1 MKKISR
7 FLMILFILMFLLTI
21 ILILKIVLFTKM
33 RPLSNGKNATIDV
46 YFPQTGD
53 LIYVSET
60 INLKKDLSHL
70 DELEVLSLYF
80 TMPLRENKNVVKE
93 NNSGLT
99 NLNIS
104 SKAKYEYKTIA
115 NKLEIKIYKNDFNV
129 FIEDLKNNNY
139 NLFLSYNLPIR
150 NVVGKIDHELFFLI
164 EDDITKPK
172 IKIYIQGDTK
182 KIIDISEMKIGTD
195 DSSLSFEEWDENN
208 ESIILNRRLLLLVLP
223 WCLIIEAIL
232 LLPLVIV
239 SINNNLIIKKEE
251 IVDNVNSLMEPYLIE
266 SIVDEKINSINLI
279 TTCIIKLVSKGNIEN
294 LDNNR
299 LTLLNT
305 SNINNVEKEIIK
317 LLFLDGTENIS
328 LKECVGT
335 TIKISDINNRI
346 KNNRE
351 FSEAFYAKMKQIKV
365 IIKEELVEKKIINP
379 FWIPLLRIIRPIA
392 IYFAFMLLL
401 FISVLSHV
409 GILIGS
415 FGLFFIGAIL
425 VLSGYKISNH
435 YFALSIIET
444 ATVVGFLLFT
454 YFAFA
459 RIDYLFILFGIVA
472 IILVLIINEANIY
485 VFTKKGREE
494 YKKVRIFK
502 KFIKNYSLI
511 KNRDID
517 GVIVYDDYLVYA
529 SALGIMSTV
538 TEKISQNLV
547 NYNTILH

>member
-1 MKKISR
+1 
-7 FLMILFILMFLLTI
+7 MILFILMFLLTI
-21 ILILKIVLFTKM
+21 ILILKIVLFTKL

-182 KIIDISEMKIGTD
+182 KFIDISEMKIGTD

-251 IVDNVNSLMEPYLIE
+251 IVDNVNTLMEPYLIE

-401 FISVLSHV
+401 FISVLSHA

>member
-1 MKKISR
+1 
-7 FLMILFILMFLLTI
+7 MILFILMFLLTI
-21 ILILKIVLFTKM
+21 ILILKIVLFTKL

-172 IKIYIQGDTK
+172 IKIYIKGDTK
-182 KIIDISEMKIGTD
+182 KFIDISEMKIGTD

-547 NYNTILH
+547 NYNTILY

>member
-1 MKKISR
+1 
-7 FLMILFILMFLLTI
+7 MILFILMFLLTI
-21 ILILKIVLFTKM
+21 ILILKIVLFTKL

-46 YFPQTGD
+46 YIPQTGD

-401 FISVLSHV
+401 FISVLSHA

-415 FGLFFIGAIL
+415 FGLFFIGVIL

-494 YKKVRIFK
+494 YKKARIFK

-547 NYNTILH
+547 NYNTILY

>member
-129 FIEDLKNNNY
+129 FLEDLKNNNY

-182 KIIDISEMKIGTD
+182 KFIDISEMKIGTD

-401 FISVLSHV
+401 FISVLSHA

-444 ATVVGFLLFT
+444 VTVVGFLLFT

-547 NYNTILH
+547 NYNTILY

>member
-21 ILILKIVLFTKM
+21 ILILKIVLFTKL

-182 KIIDISEMKIGTD
+182 KFIDISEMKIGTD

-251 IVDNVNSLMEPYLIE
+251 IVDNVNTLMEPYLIE

-401 FISVLSHV
+401 FISVLSHA

>member
-1 MKKISR
+1 
-7 FLMILFILMFLLTI
+7 MILFILMFLLTI
-21 ILILKIVLFTKM
+21 ILILKIVLFTKL

-129 FIEDLKNNNY
+129 FLEDLKNNNY

-172 IKIYIQGDTK
+172 IKIYIKGDTK
-182 KIIDISEMKIGTD
+182 KFIDISEMKIGTD

-547 NYNTILH
+547 NYNTILY

>member
-1 MKKISR
+1 
-7 FLMILFILMFLLTI
+7 MILFILMFLLTI

-472 IILVLIINEANIY
+472 IILVLIINKANIY

>member
-1 MKKISR
+1 
-7 FLMILFILMFLLTI
+7 MILFILMFLLTI
-21 ILILKIVLFTKM
+21 ILILKIVLFTKL

-182 KIIDISEMKIGTD
+182 KFIDISEMKIGTD

-251 IVDNVNSLMEPYLIE
+251 IVDNVNTLMEPYLIE

-485 VFTKKGREE
+485 VFTKK
-494 YKKVRIFK
+494 YI
-502 KFIKNYSLI
+502 L
-511 KNRDID
+511 
-517 GVIVYDDYLVYA
+517 
-529 SALGIMSTV
+529 
-538 TEKISQNLV
+538 
-547 NYNTILH
+547 YN

>member
-7 FLMILFILMFLLTI
+7 FLMILFILMFLLTM
-21 ILILKIVLFTKM
+21 ILILKIVLFTKL

-129 FIEDLKNNNY
+129 FLEDLKNNNY

-164 EDDITKPK
+164 EDDISKPK
-172 IKIYIQGDTK
+172 IKIHIQGDTK
-182 KIIDISEMKIGTD
+182 KIIDISEIKIGTD

-208 ESIILNRRLLLLVLP
+208 ESIILNRRLLRLVLP

-232 LLPLVIV
+232 LLPIVIV

-294 LDNNR
+294 FDNNR

-305 SNINNVEKEIIK
+305 SDINNVEKEIIE
-317 LLFLDGTENIS
+317 LLFLDGTKNIS

-346 KNNRE
+346 RNDRE

-365 IIKEELVEKKIINP
+365 MIGEELVEKKIINP

-401 FISVLSHV
+401 FISVLSHA

-415 FGLFFIGAIL
+415 FGLLFIGAIL

-435 YFALSIIET
+435 YFALSVIET

-472 IILVLIINEANIY
+472 IILVLIINKANIY

-529 SALGIMSTV
+529 SALGIVSKV
-538 TEKISQNLV
+538 TKKISQNLV
-547 NYNTILH
+547 NYNTILY

>member
-1 MKKISR
+1 
-7 FLMILFILMFLLTI
+7 MILFILMFLLTI
-21 ILILKIVLFTKM
+21 ILILKIVLFTKL

-93 NNSGLT
+93 NDSGLT

-129 FIEDLKNNNY
+129 FLEDLKNNNY

-164 EDDITKPK
+164 EDDIAKPK
-172 IKIYIQGDTK
+172 IKIHIQSDTK
-182 KIIDISEMKIGTD
+182 KFIDISEIIIGTD

-208 ESIILNRRLLLLVLP
+208 ESIILNRRLLRLVLP
-223 WCLIIEAIL
+223 WCLTIEAIL
-232 LLPLVIV
+232 LLPIVIV

-294 LDNNR
+294 IDNNR

-305 SNINNVEKEIIK
+305 SDINNVEKEIIE
-317 LLFLDGTENIS
+317 LLFLDGTKNIS

-335 TIKISDINNRI
+335 TIKISDINYRI
-346 KNNRE
+346 KNDRE

-365 IIKEELVEKKIINP
+365 MIKEELVEKKIINP

-401 FISVLSHV
+401 FISVLSHA

-415 FGLFFIGAIL
+415 FGLLFIGAIL

-435 YFALSIIET
+435 YFALSVIET

-472 IILVLIINEANIY
+472 IILVLIINKANIY
-485 VFTKKGREE
+485 VFTKKGKEE

-529 SALGIMSTV
+529 SALGIVSTV
-538 TEKISQNLV
+538 TKKISQNLV
-547 NYNTILH
+547 NYNTILY

>member
-251 IVDNVNSLMEPYLIE
+251 IVDNVNTLMEPYLIE

-472 IILVLIINEANIY
+472 IILVLIINKANIY

-529 SALGIMSTV
+529 SALGIMSTI

>member
-1 MKKISR
+1 
-7 FLMILFILMFLLTI
+7 MILFILMFLLTI
-21 ILILKIVLFTKM
+21 ILILKIVLFTKL

-182 KIIDISEMKIGTD
+182 KFIDISEMKIGTD

-401 FISVLSHV
+401 FISVLSHA

-494 YKKVRIFK
+494 YKKARIFK

-547 NYNTILH
+547 NYNTILY

>member
-21 ILILKIVLFTKM
+21 ILILKIVLFTKL

-182 KIIDISEMKIGTD
+182 KFIDISEMKIGTD

-251 IVDNVNSLMEPYLIE
+251 IVDNVNTLMEPYLIE

>member
-1 MKKISR
+1 
-7 FLMILFILMFLLTI
+7 MILFILMFLLTI
-21 ILILKIVLFTKM
+21 ILILKIVLFTKL

-172 IKIYIQGDTK
+172 IKIYIKGDTK
-182 KIIDISEMKIGTD
+182 KFIDISEMKIGTD

-415 FGLFFIGAIL
+415 FGLFFIGVIL

-547 NYNTILH
+547 NYNTILY

>member
-1 MKKISR
+1 
-7 FLMILFILMFLLTI
+7 MILFILMFLLTI

-150 NVVGKIDHELFFLI
+150 NVVGKIDNELFFLI

-182 KIIDISEMKIGTD
+182 KFIDIYEMKIGTD

-208 ESIILNRRLLLLVLP
+208 ESIILNRRLLPLVLP

-401 FISVLSHV
+401 FISVLSHT

-547 NYNTILH
+547 NYNTILY

>member
-1 MKKISR
+1 
-7 FLMILFILMFLLTI
+7 MILFILMFLLTI

-129 FIEDLKNNNY
+129 FLEDLKNNNY

-401 FISVLSHV
+401 FISVLSHA

-529 SALGIMSTV
+529 SALGIMSTI

-547 NYNTILH
+547 NYNTILY

>member
-1 MKKISR
+1 
-7 FLMILFILMFLLTI
+7 MILFILMFLLTI

-129 FIEDLKNNNY
+129 FLEDLKNNNY

-182 KIIDISEMKIGTD
+182 KFIDISEMKIGTD

-401 FISVLSHV
+401 FISVLSHA

-444 ATVVGFLLFT
+444 VTVVGFLLFT

-547 NYNTILH
+547 NYNTILY

>member
-129 FIEDLKNNNY
+129 FLEDLKNNNY

-182 KIIDISEMKIGTD
+182 KFIDISEMKIGTD

-279 TTCIIKLVSKGNIEN
+279 TTCIIKLVSKI
-294 LDNNR
+294 
-299 LTLLNT
+299 
-305 SNINNVEKEIIK
+305 
-317 LLFLDGTENIS
+317 FL
-328 LKECVGT
+328 
-335 TIKISDINNRI
+335 
-346 KNNRE
+346 
-351 FSEAFYAKMKQIKV
+351 
-365 IIKEELVEKKIINP
+365 
-379 FWIPLLRIIRPIA
+379 
-392 IYFAFMLLL
+392 
-401 FISVLSHV
+401 
-409 GILIGS
+409 
-415 FGLFFIGAIL
+415 
-425 VLSGYKISNH
+425 
-435 YFALSIIET
+435 
-444 ATVVGFLLFT
+444 
-454 YFAFA
+454 
-459 RIDYLFILFGIVA
+459 
-472 IILVLIINEANIY
+472 
-485 VFTKKGREE
+485 
-494 YKKVRIFK
+494 
-502 KFIKNYSLI
+502 
-511 KNRDID
+511 
-517 GVIVYDDYLVYA
+517 
-529 SALGIMSTV
+529 
-538 TEKISQNLV
+538 
-547 NYNTILH
+547 

>member
-1 MKKISR
+1 
-7 FLMILFILMFLLTI
+7 MILFILMFLLTI
-21 ILILKIVLFTKM
+21 ILILKIVLFTKL

-182 KIIDISEMKIGTD
+182 KFIDISEMKIGTD

-251 IVDNVNSLMEPYLIE
+251 IVDNVNTLMEPYLIE

-401 FISVLSHV
+401 FISVLSHA

-415 FGLFFIGAIL
+415 FGLFFIGVIL

>member
-1 MKKISR
+1 
-7 FLMILFILMFLLTI
+7 MILFILMFLLTI
-21 ILILKIVLFTKM
+21 ILILKIVLFTKL

-182 KIIDISEMKIGTD
+182 KFIDISEMKIGTD

-401 FISVLSHV
+401 FISVLSHA

-415 FGLFFIGAIL
+415 FGLFFIGVIL

-547 NYNTILH
+547 NYNTILY

>member
-1 MKKISR
+1 
-7 FLMILFILMFLLTI
+7 MFLLTM
-21 ILILKIVLFTKM
+21 ILILKIVLFTKL

-129 FIEDLKNNNY
+129 FLEDLKNNNY

-164 EDDITKPK
+164 EDDISKPK
-172 IKIYIQGDTK
+172 IKIHIQGDTK
-182 KIIDISEMKIGTD
+182 KIIDISEIKIGTD

-208 ESIILNRRLLLLVLP
+208 ESIILNRRLLRLVLP

-232 LLPLVIV
+232 LLPIVIV

-294 LDNNR
+294 FDNNR

-305 SNINNVEKEIIK
+305 SDINNVEKEIIE
-317 LLFLDGTENIS
+317 LLFLDGTKNIS

-346 KNNRE
+346 RNDRE

-365 IIKEELVEKKIINP
+365 MIGEELVEKKIINP

-401 FISVLSHV
+401 FISVLSHA

-415 FGLFFIGAIL
+415 FGLLFIGAIL

-435 YFALSIIET
+435 YFALSVIET

-472 IILVLIINEANIY
+472 IILVLIINKANIY

-529 SALGIMSTV
+529 SALGIVSKV
-538 TEKISQNLV
+538 TKKISQNLV
-547 NYNTILH
+547 NYNTILY